1 MSVGRAILQSVERT
15 ICLSRLAVPG
25 RLHCVGGSSGI
36 SPARF
41 VSSRRVWFGF
51 FRPFG
56 HSPPRCHSDIYRG
69 HLRTT
74 QGFGRDQLTIYPP
87 STRLGLGWAPTNPYW
102 GVWVYTG
109 SSWRSPSH
117 HSVMAYRSRSC
128 RASSERRL
136 EHRASDLYA
145 GSLVPLYLII
155 FRVKCSNSVLL
166 PDISAEI
173 FPLPTV
179 TLCQQ
184 TMYTISNTHFFP
196 SGEPMT
202 VMDIYIPGEPK
213 TAKRKIGK

>member
-1 MSVGRAILQSVERT
+1 MSVGRAIPQSVERA

-25 RLHCVGGSSGI
+25 LFPSYWGEGYLPLGSLNQEECGS
-36 SPARF
+36 
-41 VSSRRVWFGF
+41 GF
-51 FRPFG
+51 FGLSVIHPLG
-56 HSPPRCHSDIYRG
+56 VIATSIEGTSVPRE
-69 HLRTT
+69 TW
-74 QGFGRDQLTIYPP
+74 RDQLTIYPP

-155 FRVKCSNSVLL
+155 FRVKCSNSVHL
-166 PDISAEI
+166 
-173 FPLPTV
+173 
-179 TLCQQ
+179 
-184 TMYTISNTHFFP
+184 H
-196 SGEPMT
+196 SG
-202 VMDIYIPGEPK
+202 
-213 TAKRKIGK
+213 

>member
-1 MSVGRAILQSVERT
+1 MSVGRAIPQSVERT

-145 GSLVPLYLII
+145 GSLVPCI
-155 FRVKCSNSVLL
+155 
-166 PDISAEI
+166 
-173 FPLPTV
+173 
-179 TLCQQ
+179 
-184 TMYTISNTHFFP
+184 
-196 SGEPMT
+196 
-202 VMDIYIPGEPK
+202 
-213 TAKRKIGK
+213 

>member
-1 MSVGRAILQSVERT
+1 M
-15 ICLSRLAVPG
+15 
-25 RLHCVGGSSGI
+25 
-36 SPARF
+36 
-41 VSSRRVWFGF
+41 WFGF

-145 GSLVPLYLII
+145 GSLVPLYLIT
-155 FRVKCSNSVLL
+155 FRVKCSYSVLL
-166 PDISAEI
+166 HDISGEI
-173 FPLPTV
+173 FPSICHSWTFTFRVSLKR
-179 TLCQQ
+179 QKGK
-184 TMYTISNTHFFP
+184 SENR
-196 SGEPMT
+196 
-202 VMDIYIPGEPK
+202 PK
-213 TAKRKIGK
+213 HRAFMLVWADRVPL

>member
-1 MSVGRAILQSVERT
+1 MSGERFF
-15 ICLSRLAVPG
+15 RV
-25 RLHCVGGSSGI
+25 SSERFAFRDSQ
-36 SPARF
+36 SPA
-41 VSSRRVWFGF
+41 VSIVSGGVPESPPPGSFPQEECGSGF
-51 FRPFG
+51 FGLSVIHPLG
-56 HSPPRCHSDIYRG
+56 VIATSIEGTSVPRE
-69 HLRTT
+69 TW
-74 QGFGRDQLTIYPP
+74 RDQLTIYPP

-213 TAKRKIGK
+213 TAKRKIEK